1 MDAKVGLCARARG
14 YEVRAWCCSV
24 RKTTRGLYGPQSVCI
39 RDMGVD
45 QSWTGL
51 RVCDLGDRTHRAHV
65 PLAGGMTHAP
75 RVGTRAMWS
84 PRAEDS
90 YKRP

>member
-1 MDAKVGLCARARG
+1 MRLVQLRAQDHKGIVHGL
-14 YEVRAWCCSV
+14 
-24 RKTTRGLYGPQSVCI
+24 QSVCK
-39 RDMGVD
+39 RDMGVE

-51 RVCDLGDRTHRAHV
+51 RVCDLGDRALRAYV
-65 PLAGGMTHAP
+65 SLAGGMTHAP
-75 RVGTRAMWS
+75 GVGTRAMWS